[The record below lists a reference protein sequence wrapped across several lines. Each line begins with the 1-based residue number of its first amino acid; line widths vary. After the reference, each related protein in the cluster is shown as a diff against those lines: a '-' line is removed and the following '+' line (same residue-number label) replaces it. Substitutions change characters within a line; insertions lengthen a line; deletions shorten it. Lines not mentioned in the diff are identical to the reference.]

1 MKNIKLQI
9 ISLFLISILLFS
21 GLSFGISNKQ
31 KFVSLQEDNDFYF
44 IQITDTHVMHKIFD
58 RNEISKNRFKY
69 VLDKICSF
77 DKKPAFIVITGDLTE
92 WGGNCISGAL
102 NCRAFTSCLY
112 KKDGQFYA
120 DENYSI
126 PVYTTPGNH
135 EYYFSRNLRNYH
147 RFIKNEDHYIVNYSN
162 VSLFF
167 MNSGP
172 SYYKVLYN
180 WLKNV
185 DGDGLYDSDMQWLE
199 SSLDNCS
206 LNYKIVLMHHPAINL
221 RDDNGKMHDVIARN
235 REAFIDLCEDYNVDI
250 VLTGH
255 THNSKVFDSN
265 EYYYD
270 FNNSLNCSLYSTLFV
285 QTDDCK
291 EGVHYRNVSLIGNDI
306 WLENSVELEFL
317 NRYNSDT

>member
-1 MKNIKLQI
+1 MKKIKLQI
-9 ISLFLISILLFS
+9 ISLFLISILIFS
-21 GLSFGISNKQ
+21 GLSLGSSNKQ
-31 KFVSLQEDNDFYF
+31 KFVCLQENNDFYF
-44 IQITDTHVMHKIFD
+44 VQITDTHVMHKIFD
-58 RNEISKNRFKY
+58 RNEISKSRFMY
-69 VLDKICSF
+69 VLSKICSF
-77 DKKPAFIVITGDLTE
+77 DNKPAFIVITGDLTE
-92 WGGNCISGAL
+92 WAGNYISGAF
-102 NCRAFTSCLY
+102 NCLSFTSCLY

-135 EYYFSRNLRNYH
+135 EYYLSRNLKNYH
-147 RFIKNEDHYIVNYSN
+147 RFIKNEDRYIVNYNN

-172 SYYKVLYN
+172 SYYKLFYN
-180 WLKNV
+180 FFKNV
-185 DGDGLYDSDMQWLE
+185 DGDGLYDSDIQWLE

-206 LNYKIVLMHHPAINL
+206 SSYKIVLMHHPAINI
-221 RDDNGKMHDVIARN
+221 RNDKGEMHDVIVRN
-235 REAFIDLCEDYNVDI
+235 REAFIDLCEDYNVEL

-255 THNSKVFDSN
+255 THTSRVFDSS

-306 WLENSVELEFL
+306 WLENSIELEFL
-317 NRYNSDT
+317 NRYNN